1 MEGSMG
7 DGVPQVRRRSVLTR
21 GLAGLAAGVAFF
33 AGRSDSRPAVVPLA
47 RSTSRTTELYG
58 RGWYAHS
65 ADLKFGELPRAGDR
79 YAVYGDLFESLDG
92 RKIGDFSSANFAL
105 ATHGSTVEVHTLN
118 LATGSIV
125 GIGSGTGAKRTY
137 AIVGGTGAY
146 VGARGSYI
154 AEQDIYG
161 FGGNGTAKF
170 SLTLTTED

>member
-1 MEGSMG
+1 MG
-7 DGVPQVRRRSVLTR
+7 DGVPQVRRRSILTR
-21 GLAGLAAGVAFF
+21 GLAGLAGGIALF
-33 AGRSDSRPAVVPLA
+33 AGRSDSRPAVVPA
-47 RSTSRTTELYG
+47 TRPGPRTSELYG

-65 ADLKFGELPRAGDR
+65 TELKFGELPRAGDR
-79 YAVYGDLFESLDG
+79 YAVYGDLFDSLDG
-92 RKIGDFSSANFAL
+92 KKIGDFSSANFAL
-105 ATHGSTVEVHTLN
+105 TTHGSTVEVHTLN

-125 GIGSGTGAKRTY
+125 GIGSGAGARRTY

-146 VGARGSYI
+146 SGARGSYI